1 MHALNV
7 WLVAPE
13 FAPYVSYGGIGTGLR
28 SFVQALRRRGHRI
41 TVSIPVSDRTE
52 GREIVEDSG
61 IRICSVPVPRDA
73 NDGYGVDVSAHPNDA
88 ARTAAFVVNVVD
100 QIAKT
105 HHNDPVNVVH
115 VHEWPCAMVPYL
127 VRERSIPVATVLTIH
142 NLAYQGLF
150 PIEALSQFGL
160 GREHARIE
168 GLELYGRISL
178 LKGGI
183 VASDKIT
190 TVSPTYAREIQA
202 PERGELLDG
211 VLRTRTN
218 DLSGIL
224 NGIDTAVWNPAKDE
238 ALPARFDVRDLT
250 GKRECKRAFCAE
262 HGLPADK
269 PLVVSLGRLVEQK
282 GMDWLMAA
290 CPSVIAKGATIAI
303 AGAGEPHL
311 EHLVASTAAGLSGKM
326 VALGRVSD
334 EMARRLLA
342 AADFLIMPSRWEPCG
357 IVQLQAMRYGVIP
370 IGRRTGGLAD
380 TIHDVD
386 ERAEFANGFL
396 FDEPSSSGVANAIG
410 RALDR
415 YGSSEAAALQ
425 RRGMQAMV
433 GWEGPVRMYEE
444 VYRGAMRER
453 APGRVFR

>member
-28 SFVQALRRRGHRI
+28 SFAQALRRRGHRV
-41 TVSIPVSDRTE
+41 TVSIPMSGRTD
-52 GREIVEDSG
+52 GREIIEESG
-61 IRICSVPVPRDA
+61 IRICLVPVPGDP
-73 NDGYGVDVSAHPNDA
+73 NDGYGVDVSPHPNA
-88 ARTAAFVVNVVD
+88 VVRTAAFVVKVVELL
-100 QIAKT
+100 AKT
-105 HHNDPVNVVH
+105 HHNDLVDVVH

-127 VRERSIPVATVLTIH
+127 VRERNMPVATVLTIH

-150 PIEALSQFGL
+150 PIEALSHFGL
-160 GREHARIE
+160 GQEHAGIE

-183 VASDKIT
+183 VASNKIT
-190 TVSPTYAREIQA
+190 TVSPTYAREIQT

-211 VLRTRTN
+211 VLRTRAH

-238 ALPARFDVRDLT
+238 ALPARFDVRDLS
-250 GKRECKRAFCAE
+250 GKRECKRVFCAE
-262 HGLPADK
+262 QGLPADK

-282 GMDWLMAA
+282 GMDWLMAV
-290 CPSVIAKGATIAI
+290 CPSVIEKGATIAI
-303 AGAGEPHL
+303 AGAGEPQL
-311 EHLVASTAAGLSGKM
+311 EHQVASTAAGLAGQM
-326 VALGRVSD
+326 VALGRVSE

-357 IVQLQAMRYGVIP
+357 IVQLQAMRYGAIP

-380 TIHDVD
+380 TIHDAD
-386 ERAEFANGFL
+386 ERPEVANGFL
-396 FDEPSSSGVANAIG
+396 FDEPSSSGVATAIG

-415 YGSSEAAALQ
+415 YGSSDVAALQ

-433 GWEGPVRMYEE
+433 GWEGPVRVYED
-444 VYRGAMRER
+444 VYRGAMR
-453 APGRVFR
+453 